1 MTSGSLNLT
10 KRLAAAAQK
19 HTTLQCK
26 WNKQIEKITAHRARD
41 EMNTTQSKKKLSK
54 TLRDTS
60 LGSLLERQATFQY
73 DEHGSKKPGHFW
85 QHKSP
90 RRDMD
95 NPADL
100 QNRVN
105 QFY

>member
-1 MTSGSLNLT
+1 M
-10 KRLAAAAQK
+10 
-19 HTTLQCK
+19 HTTV
-26 WNKQIEKITAHRARD
+26 
-41 EMNTTQSKKKLSK
+41 SKKKLHR
-54 TLRDTS
+54 TLRNTS

-73 DEHGSKKPGHFW
+73 DEHGSKKPGFFW

-105 QFY
+105 